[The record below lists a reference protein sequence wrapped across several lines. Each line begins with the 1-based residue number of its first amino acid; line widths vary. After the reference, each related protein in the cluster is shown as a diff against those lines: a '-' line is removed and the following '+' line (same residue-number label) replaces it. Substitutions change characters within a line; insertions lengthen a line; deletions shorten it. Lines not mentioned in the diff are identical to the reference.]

1 MMHIFVLIVSSEIL
15 FCLLFFFQADLNK
28 RSETRLEL
36 ESSSSLLFLQHATTN
51 VVKVVNTTLMKS
63 NAFLDDKYN

>member
-1 MMHIFVLIVSSEIL
+1 MRKYGSYKYFSYFL
-15 FCLLFFFQADLNK
+15 QADLNK
-28 RSETRLEL
+28 RSEARPKLE
-36 ESSSSLLFLQHATTN
+36 SSSLLFLQHATTN